1 MLSKRPWFKRLLM
14 SYLPVFLAIAAV
26 LSILFVFAAVGVG
39 KKEALRANRIFAS
52 QVQQS
57 IDYSLRVVDQ
67 MILGE
72 LWMNTLWSD
81 FFEPKPQTNR
91 YLAEYELSSKL
102 IGLTDNSPLID
113 SIYLVRF
120 ADQKVMTNSSMLSL
134 ESFPDRS
141 FLQEAQSRTEEMRF
155 WTSPRTA
162 AGVGK
167 EERSI
172 FSLLLRYP
180 LLDGEQGMVVVNIQT
195 AAIAELLNSFSDSG
209 LSFIRLY
216 DDNGALV
223 YGTDMQQGGAGY
235 EKQPP
240 TKNANVLTRIK
251 SDYTGWEV
259 QSGLKDGSYAG
270 GYTIPPR
277 VWLALAVLTVLLGIG
292 FIIYITMR
300 NYKPIGKIMESIETY
315 ASVEPPKLRNGGGGD
330 EFAFIAKALD
340 DLIRQ
345 TGEDVIYRRKL
356 LFQELFEGSRAISP
370 EQWREQLK
378 GLGMEEPVDRLQTG
392 IVDIDRYEDFCRS
405 YNHRDQG
412 LLRFALGNVV
422 SELAEQ
428 QGLRIW
434 AEWLTSQRM
443 GLLILH
449 QSGGQAPE
457 SEGRL
462 QLVTGSAVEWVR
474 QNLRLTI
481 TIALGVAVE
490 KAAEVGLSYESAA
503 EAMKYKSVLGN
514 SRVIAQLDLPVQS
527 PGDVFSQLQPI
538 RAMATAFRLGEEKWR
553 ELLAQVMD
561 ALKKGRFSRDDIVN
575 LMGYM
580 LYQLNLEL
588 AGLPEESRRP
598 WEEQAAP
605 GLERVMGGM
614 DTLEELSCQILPIL
628 EEQDALIRQIR
639 EKRAAHS
646 IVWEARRFIE
656 ENYANPDMSLTYVG
670 EHFHITSNYLSRLF
684 KEETGENFVDYL
696 ARIRIQQA
704 MRLLKETELTV
715 QEVAV
720 RAGYTHYV
728 SFNRVFKRIAGVTPG
743 DYRK

>member
-1 MLSKRPWFKRLLM
+1 MLAKRPWFKRLLL
-14 SYLPVFLAIAAV
+14 SYLPVFLGIATV
-26 LSILFVFAAVGVG
+26 LSILFVYAAIGVG
-39 KKEALRANRIFAS
+39 RNEAVRANRVFAS
-52 QVQQS
+52 QVLQS
-57 IDYSLRVVDQ
+57 IDYSLRTVDQ
-67 MILGE
+67 MMLNELG
-72 LWMNTLWSD
+72 MNGVWNK
-81 FFEPKPQTNR
+81 FFEPSPQDNR
-91 YLAEYELSSKL
+91 YLAEYELSNRL
-102 IGLTDNSPLID
+102 VGIVDNNPLID
-113 SIYLVRF
+113 SVYLVRF
-120 ADQKVMTNSSMLSL
+120 ADQMVMTNYSMMHYDSL
-134 ESFPDRS
+134 PDKSFMDYLRDQP
-141 FLQEAQSRTEEMRF
+141 EHMRF
-155 WTSPRTA
+155 WTSPRFA
-162 AGVGK
+162 SSRGMAGEQGM
-167 EERSI
+167 
-172 FSLLLRYP
+172 FSLVLRYP
-180 LLDGEQGMVVVNIQT
+180 LLTGERGMVVVNFQT
-195 AAIAELLNSFSDSG
+195 LAIKELLASLSGSG

-216 DDNGALV
+216 DNAGVLV
-223 YGTDMQQGGAGY
+223 SGTEDHLDAEPGPEGKAAP
-235 EKQPP
+235 K
-240 TKNANVLTRIK
+240 VLAKIR
-251 SDYTGWEV
+251 SQYTGWEV
-259 QSGLKDGSYAG
+259 QSGLREDNYASA
-270 GYTIPPR
+270 YLLSSR
-277 VWLALAVLTVLLGIG
+277 SWLVLTALTVLFGISL
-292 FIIYITMR
+292 IIIITVR
-300 NYKPIGKIMESIETY
+300 NYRPIGKIMESVEAY
-315 ASVEPPKLRNGGGGD
+315 AAQEPLRLRSGRGRD

-345 TGEDVIYRRKL
+345 TGEDVVYRRRL
-356 LFQELFEGSRAISP
+356 LFQELFEGSRTVSGQ
-370 EQWREQLK
+370 EWQEHLN
-378 GLGMEEPVDRLQTG
+378 GLGVKHPVERLQTG
-392 IVDIDRYEDFCRS
+392 ILDIDRYEDFCRS

-428 QGLRIW
+428 QGLCIW

-449 QSGGQAPE
+449 QSGGQAQE

-462 QLVTGSAVEWVR
+462 QLVTGSVVEWVR

-538 RAMATAFRLGEEKWR
+538 RALATAFRLGEEKWR
-553 ELLAQVMD
+553 ELFAQVMD

-605 GLERVMGGM
+605 ELERVIGGM
-614 DTLEELSCQILPIL
+614 DTLEELSGQMLPIL
-628 EEQDALIRQIR
+628 EVQDALIRQIR

-656 ENYANPDMSLTYVG
+656 ENYDNPDMSLTYVG

-696 ARIRIQQA
+696 ARIRIEQA
-704 MRLLKETELTV
+704 MRLLKETELPV
-715 QEVAV
+715 QEIAA
-720 RAGYTHYV
+720 RSGYTHYV